1 MQKREEPMIERL
13 QQVLTRIEQLP
24 LEVQEE
30 AAAQLEVLTEPFEE
44 ILNEKANRTQEKGR
58 SLAGAWRDIAW
69 DDEAEAFDRM
79 RHATEPTPPIE
90 L

>member
-1 MQKREEPMIERL
+1 MIERL

-24 LEVQEE
+24 PEVQEE
-30 AAAQLEVLTEPFEE
+30 VAAQLEVLTEPFEE
-44 ILNEKANRTQEKGR
+44 ISNGKTNRTREKDR
-58 SLAGAWRDIAW
+58 SLAGAWRDLAW

-79 RHATEPTPPIE
+79 RHGTQPTPPIE